1 MSSPAKANSAISASA
16 VLLRDALAADMAW
29 VVQQHGG
36 QYLREYGW
44 NSEFEALVTDIVAKM
59 MAHHD
64 PAWERGWI
72 AELDGLRVG
81 SVFVVRKSA
90 TQAQLRLLLLT
101 PEARGLGMGARLTD
115 ECIAF
120 ARAKGYQ
127 TMILWTHSNLT
138 VARAI
143 YAKRG
148 FKLVQSEPYH
158 GFGCDLVGETWER
171 AL

>member
-1 MSSPAKANSAISASA
+1 MSERTV
-16 VLLRDALAADMAW
+16 VLREALPADMAW
-29 VVQQHGG
+29 VVQQHGE

-59 MAHHD
+59 LAQHD
-64 PAWERGWI
+64 PVWERGWI
-72 AELDGLRVG
+72 AEIDGLPVG
-81 SVFVVRKSA
+81 SVFVVKKSA

-101 PEARGLGMGARLTD
+101 PEARGLGLGARLTD
-115 ECIAF
+115 ECITF
-120 ARAKGYQ
+120 ARALGYQ

-148 FKLVQSEPYH
+148 FKRVQSEPYH